1 MMTPRDPTI
10 YPETDEMG
18 EGELQRLICELLR
31 PLLARFLAERSPG
44 DVHVGSNQF
53 LYYEKH
59 NSAARIAP
67 DVYVLPDV
75 PQTRVA
81 RSWKLWE
88 VPPPSFCLEVVST
101 VVAKDYA
108 ASPALNELAGTREL
122 VIFDPEHEGDA
133 RWLWQVWRRDR
144 RGALELVEQ
153 TNHDRVHAVTLGCY
167 LRRTGNGGE
176 TRVRL
181 ATGFGGR
188 DLVPTDAE
196 RAAREAQ
203 RAAREA
209 QRAAHEAVRA
219 AHEAERAAHEAER
232 AKREAERADAAERR
246 VRELEAKLGRTR
258 EK

>member
-1 MMTPRDPTI
+1 MTMRAMMTPSDPTI

-31 PLLARFLAERSPG
+31 PLLARFLAERAHG

-75 PQTRVA
+75 PQARVA

-88 VPPPSFCLEVVST
+88 VPAPSFCLEVVST

-108 ASPALNELAGTREL
+108 ASPALNERAGTREL
-122 VIFDPEHEGDA
+122 VIFDPERDGDK
-133 RWLWQVWRRDR
+133 RWLWQVWRRNR
-144 RGALELVEQ
+144 RGSLELAEQ
-153 TNHDRVHAVTLGCY
+153 TNDDRVRAATLGCS
-167 LRRTGNGGE
+167 LRRTGAGGE
-176 TRVRL
+176 TRIRL

-196 RAAREAQ
+196 RAEREALRATREAQ
-203 RAAREA
+203 RAARA
-209 QRAAHEAVRA
+209 AVRA
-219 AHEAERAAHEAER
+219 AH
-232 AKREAERADAAERR
+232 EAERADAAERR
-246 VRELEAKLGRTR
+246 VRELEAKLERTR
-258 EK
+258 KK